1 MGRALYPYHKANRI
15 LQVLKVKTMLNFSFR
30 TYLLAALLIA
40 VTAFSFAQT
49 STGQS
54 PASPDN
60 TGVNRADR
68 NSNQPTADQQPK
80 DRSDRDLTQQIRRSI
95 TADKSLSTDAHNVK
109 VITRGGQV
117 TLKGPVRSESEKR
130 TIEAKAA
137 EVAGQDKV
145 ISELAIK
152 PKN

>member
-1 MGRALYPYHKANRI
+1 M
-15 LQVLKVKTMLNFSFR
+15 MLNFNFR
-30 TYLLAALLIA
+30 TYLLSGLLMA
-40 VTAFSFAQT
+40 GATFSLAQ
-49 STGQS
+49 SSGDQS
-54 PASPDN
+54 PTSPDN
-60 TGVNRADR
+60 TGMNRADR
-68 NSNQPTADQQPK
+68 NGDQRTADQQK

-117 TLKGPVRSESEKR
+117 TLKGPVQSESEKR

-137 EVAGQDKV
+137 EVAGEDKV
-145 ISELAIK
+145 TSELAIK

>member
-1 MGRALYPYHKANRI
+1 MATA
-15 LQVLKVKTMLNFSFR
+15 
-30 TYLLAALLIA
+30 
-40 VTAFSFAQT
+40 AFSLAQ
-49 STGQS
+49 SSASQS

-60 TGVNRADR
+60 TGMNRGDR
-68 NSNQPTADQQPK
+68 NSGQPTADQQQS
-80 DRSDRDLTQQIRRSI
+80 DRSDRNLTEQIRRSI
-95 TADKSLSTDAHNVK
+95 IADKNLSTDARNVK

-137 EVAGQDKV
+137 EFAGEDKV
-145 ISELAIK
+145 TSELAIK